1 MNRLRILIAI
11 CLLPALR
18 AGAQELDCNVS
29 IDQQSSAGLSAEARE
44 NIVDLVPQLEQY
56 INNYRWTREGIEG
69 GERIRCSMSLTL
81 SSPTGDN
88 HYKAQI
94 VLSSKRPIYKTVE
107 TTQMLLIRDLSW
119 DFQYIRAQTLTHDE
133 YRFDPLLS
141 VVDYYAFVIL
151 GYDFDTYKTGDG
163 TPYFQK
169 ALEIVNKARS
179 SAAAGTGWEP
189 STRGD
194 YSRTQLIEEILN
206 PKYHD
211 LREAV
216 FRYHYRGLDL
226 LHKDQV
232 KGRRNMLSALQKLGI
247 LREKI
252 NSTSLAIRLF
262 FEAKYKEIADRFA
275 LDPDP
280 GIVAELAKIDPSHR
294 QAYEESRDKRR

>member
-1 MNRLRILIAI
+1 MNRILVLIGSCFFLSI
-11 CLLPALR
+11 IVS
-18 AGAQELDCNVS
+18 AQEIECDVT
-29 IDQQSSAGLSAEARE
+29 IDAQSSAGLSSEARE

-69 GERIRCSMSLTL
+69 GERIRCRMELTL
-81 SSPTGDN
+81 SSQSGDN

-94 VLSSKRPIYKTVE
+94 VLSSQRPIYKAGR
-107 TTQMLLIRDLSW
+107 TTSILRIRDLSW
-119 DFQYIRAQTLTHDE
+119 DFQYIRSQTLTHDE

-141 VVDYYAFVIL
+141 LIDFYAFMIL
-151 GYDFDTYKTGDG
+151 GCDFDTYKTGDG

-169 ALEIVNKARS
+169 ALEIVNKART

-194 YSRTQLIEEILN
+194 YSRAQLIEELLN

-232 KGRRNMLSALQKLGI
+232 KARKNMLSALEKVGN

-262 FEAKYKEIADRFA
+262 FEAKNLEIAEVFSH
-275 LDPDP
+275 DPDP
-280 GIVAELAKIDPSHR
+280 GITAKLTRIDPSHR